1 MCLGRTQPFFSDVSR
16 KFMRCV
22 QIETLL
28 VDNTASATCLEH
40 SEILATPR
48 IPVHA
53 RAPEADELFASASA
67 SVHV

>member
-1 MCLGRTQPFFSDVSR
+1 
-16 KFMRCV
+16 MRCV
-22 QIETLL
+22 QIEALL